1 MHFLQFNSTPNESD
15 DERAQT
21 IDRASTQHDNVEN
34 ERHDLNLS
42 GGDADSFVDETI
54 AADAS
59 SRLLAVIDETTEEAA
74 GVLGGHVGDQA
85 ELLAGNV
92 DEGEVQVDQH
102 QEVFLF

>member
-42 GGDADSFVDETI
+42 GGEV
-54 AADAS
+54 
-59 SRLLAVIDETTEEAA
+59 LA
-74 GVLGGHVGDQA
+74 GHVGDQE